1 LSKNIIKDK
10 IESNMEDIKLYSE
23 IEHLI
28 IAWNIDGTKTAGYL
42 TREIMG
48 LINQRKLY
56 KEQQELLESAYNNFI
71 YYPDYKGKCY
81 DDLIGSQAGQLVK
94 CPTQED
100 FIDKCKTDI
109 KFSEK
114 WGLKIEER
122 DLSFEERHMIWH
134 DDNKKANVS
143 PFMEKQLS
151 SMLDE
156 INIPTKLITVTYND
170 IKLERYE

>member
-1 LSKNIIKDK
+1 
-10 IESNMEDIKLYSE
+10 MEDIKLYSE

-56 KEQQELLESAYNNFI
+56 KEQQELLESAYYNFI
-71 YYPDYKGKCY
+71 YNPYYKAKSFPDFMS
-81 DDLIGSQAGQLVK
+81 SQAGQLVV
-94 CPTQED
+94 CPTMEE
-100 FIDKCKTDI
+100 FVNRCKTDTE
-109 KFSEK
+109 FSER

-122 DLSFEERHMIWH
+122 ELSFEERHMIWH

-156 INIPTKLITVTYND
+156 INIPTKLIIISYND

>member
-1 LSKNIIKDK
+1 
-10 IESNMEDIKLYSE
+10 MEDIKLYSE

-48 LINQRKLY
+48 LINQRKIY

-81 DDLIGSQAGQLVK
+81 ADLIGSQAGQLVK

-156 INIPTKLITVTYND
+156 INIPTKLITMTYND

>member
-1 LSKNIIKDK
+1 
-10 IESNMEDIKLYSE
+10 MEDIKLYSE

-56 KEQQELLESAYNNFI
+56 KEQQELLESAYYNFI
-71 YYPDYKGKCY
+71 YNPYYKAKSFT
-81 DDLIGSQAGQLVK
+81 DLMSSQASQLVK

-156 INIPTKLITVTYND
+156 INIPTKLVTMKYND

>member
-1 LSKNIIKDK
+1 
-10 IESNMEDIKLYSE
+10 MEDIKLYSE

-48 LINQRKLY
+48 LINQRKIY

-71 YYPDYKGKCY
+71 YNPDYKAKSVA
-81 DDLIGSQAGQLVK
+81 DLMSSQAGQLVK
-94 CPTQED
+94 CPTMKE
-100 FIDKCKTDI
+100 FVNKCKTDTE
-109 KFSEK
+109 FSKK

-156 INIPTKLITVTYND
+156 INIPTKLITMTYND